1 MRGLPTVAGYQAL
14 SAGTVLIA
22 AGGLALYQ
30 MTSLVLGPAQA
41 RELPVSLTIPTV
53 DADRL
58 PETVGPGASHILGMA
73 VAPTP
78 SATPSRQAQ
87 HRLAQPQAIATPNP
101 APIVATPTA
110 HPVASE
116 PPSKHK
122 QRHPKP
128 PKHHE
133 ND

>member
-1 MRGLPTVAGYQAL
+1 MRGLPTVAGHQAL

-78 SATPSRQAQ
+78 SATPRRYAALAVSGASVRTVDRSMAVPATRPHVSMTMPLSSTRSRTSA
-87 HRLAQPQAIATPNP
+87 RP
-101 APIVATPTA
+101 
-110 HPVASE
+110 
-116 PPSKHK
+116 
-122 QRHPKP
+122 
-128 PKHHE
+128 
-133 ND
+133 